1 MVPIEHAPV
10 KEGVG
15 IVESEHGVL
24 VLDIMVGEKVIY
36 FVNLESKTS

>member
-1 MVPIEHAPV
+1 MVPKEHTPV

-24 VLDIMVGEKVIY
+24 VLDVMVGEKVIY
-36 FVNLESKTS
+36 FVNLEGKTS